1 MSKIGDLFKKEFQKV
16 FTDPSVK
23 VNPSTINSMLKY
35 NSALKEDEV
44 LKGGKADK
52 MSLGDNAVK
61 HKVDIETLTDQF
73 LQGVMIEKEH
83 TKDKKMAV
91 EIAMDH
97 LAEDPNYYKK
107 LKKIES
113 KEDDDKMT
121 AKKQFSKD
129 LQMDKDFLEF
139 KKNSKYMKGG
149 SEFSYGT
156 VNAAT
161 SDPYIKK
168 SRKWGRPGKDKG
180 ETTEATSTGSSGGYE
195 TVFGG
200 DSEFWRKS
208 RSENKKPVK
217 EEAETTEA
225 TTSGSVGGYES
236 PSMWAKSTKKKDW
249 GPSRKTQI
257 PGGGFVKVKK
267 KCTKFPY
274 CNQGDINALK
284 ITKNESV
291 KEAIKNV
298 SEKLKISKTI
308 IENILID
315 ELSKQYK
322 RVK

>member
-1 MSKIGDLFKKEFQKV
+1 MSKIGDLFKKEFQKA

-23 VNPSTINSMLKY
+23 ANTSTINSFMKY
-35 NSALKEDEV
+35 NSALKEDET

-52 MSLGDNAVK
+52 MSLGDIAVK
-61 HKVDIETLTDQF
+61 YKVDIETLTDQF

-83 TKDKKMAV
+83 TNDKKMAV

-107 LKKIES
+107 LKKIET
-113 KEDDDKMT
+113 KEEDDKVT

-129 LQMDKDFLEF
+129 LQSDKDFLEF

-149 SEFSYGT
+149 AEFSYGT
-156 VNAAT
+156 VNAAS

-168 SRKWGRPGKDKG
+168 SRKWGRPGKEKG
-180 ETTEATSTGSSGGYE
+180 ETAEATSTGSSGGYE

-200 DSEFWRKS
+200 DSEFWKKS
-208 RSENKKPVK
+208 QSENKKQVK

-225 TTSGSVGGYES
+225 TTSGSVGGYET

-291 KEAIKNV
+291 KEAIRNV

>member
-1 MSKIGDLFKKEFQKV
+1 MSKIGNLFKKELEKA
-16 FTDPSVK
+16 FTTLPA
-23 VNPSTINSMLKY
+23 NTSTINTFLKY
-35 NSALKEDEV
+35 SSSLKENEK
-44 LKGGKADK
+44 LQGGVADK
-52 MSLGDNAVK
+52 MSLGDIAVK
-61 HKVDIETLTDQF
+61 HNVKIENLTDQF
-73 LQGVMIEKEH
+73 LQGVKVEEEH
-83 TKDKKMAV
+83 TKNRKEAI
-91 EIAMDH
+91 EIALDH
-97 LAEDPNYYKK
+97 LAEDPIYYTK
-107 LKKIES
+107 LKKVES
-113 KEDDDKMT
+113 KEGDDKRIS
-121 AKKQFSKD
+121 AKNQFRMD
-129 LQMDKDFLEF
+129 LQADKDFSDF
-139 KKNSKYMKGG
+139 KKNAKYYKGG
-149 SEFSYGT
+149 AEFTFGT
-156 VNAAT
+156 PNVT
-161 SDPYIKK
+161 VDDPYIKK
-168 SRKWGRPGKDKG
+168 TKKYARPGKE

-200 DSEFWRKS
+200 DSKFWKKS
-208 RSENKKPVK
+208 QSENKKNVN

-225 TTSGSVGGYES
+225 TTSGSVGGYET

-308 IENILID
+308 IENILIN